1 MKISYGITV
10 HNEADELNKLLG
22 ILIHKTDV
30 EDEIVIC
37 VDGDDKE
44 VDKVITSWVQQYA
57 SDDVDKIKD
66 IIVYNRKLDGNFAA
80 HKNSVIEKSSGDY
93 IFHIDADEY
102 PNETL
107 LEQLKQIIEM
117 NDGVDLIWIPRVNT
131 VEGMT
136 QEHIQKWGW
145 RVTENGWV
153 NYPDY
158 QARVFRRDKSIRWT
172 RPLHELITGCK
183 TYAHLPPHEE
193 LSLYHPKTIQKQEQ
207 QNMFYIDNFNKD
219 LLVREGNE

>member
-1 MKISYGITV
+1 LKISYGITV
-10 HNEADELNKLLG
+10 HNEADELNKLLE
-22 ILIHKTDV
+22 ILIHKTDK

-37 VDGDDKE
+37 VDGNDEKVQE
-44 VDKVITSWVQQYA
+44 VITSWVQQYA
-57 SDDVDKIKD
+57 SDKVDKIKD

-80 HKNSVIEKSSGDY
+80 HKNSVIENSTGDY

-131 VEGMT
+131 IEGMT
-136 QEHIQKWGW
+136 QEHIQKWSW

-158 QARVFRRDKSIRWT
+158 QARVFRRDESIRWT

-207 QNMFYIDNFNKD
+207 QNMFYIDNFSED
-219 LLVREGNE
+219 LLVRQGQ